1 MKEPLKVPF
10 SQAASILG
18 EAGFNP
24 LLPISL
30 TINDLSTEQLGLL
43 DTGASVNVLPYV
55 TGLSLGLNW
64 ETQNLPLQLTGNLAN
79 FEAKAV
85 LTQAKIGDF
94 NPIRWPLLGLKPNE
108 FHSFLGK
115 PISSWNSMFA
125 FTAHSSYLRSN
136 QGAFDCNLP
145 FPTIPDIH

>member
-1 MKEPLKVPF
+1 MKELLKVPF

-30 TINDLSTEQLGLL
+30 TINEISTEQLGLL

-64 ETQNLPLQLTGNLAN
+64 DMQNIPLQLTGNLAN

-85 LTQAKIGDF
+85 LIQAKVGEF
-94 NPIRWPLLGLKPNE
+94 NPVRLAFAWTKAERVPLILGQTNFFMEFDVCFFRSQLLFEVKP
-108 FHSFLGK
+108 K
-115 PISSWNSMFA
+115 RI
-125 FTAHSSYLRSN
+125 
-136 QGAFDCNLP
+136 
-145 FPTIPDIH
+145 